1 MVQWLKQ
8 VTCERQKI
16 TMLAPA
22 AVQLPPITYHRHTWA
37 VLISSA
43 VSPEWP
49 HDNDDEVIAVC
60 ACGKQMSRE
69 EIEAVLNS

>member
-1 MVQWLKQ
+1 
-8 VTCERQKI
+8 
-16 TMLAPA
+16 MLAPA

-43 VSPEWP
+43 VFPEWP

-60 ACGKQMSRE
+60 ACGKQMTRE
-69 EIEAVLNS
+69 QIESVLNG